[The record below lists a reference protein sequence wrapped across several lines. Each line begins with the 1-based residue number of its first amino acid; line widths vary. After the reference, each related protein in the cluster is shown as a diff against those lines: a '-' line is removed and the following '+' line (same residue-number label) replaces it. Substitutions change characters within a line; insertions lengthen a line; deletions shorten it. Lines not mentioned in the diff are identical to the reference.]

1 VVSHGFLY
9 FFTVYLFL
17 FLCNDNNHNDNCYNC
32 NYAYNET
39 DDNAGCGNVGLFIA
53 GGLGRVVFRGCGSGR
68 FVSRFGRIV
77 CRFGRIVCG
86 SGSLGLGN
94 IGSFFGN
101 IGRIKSESVEGDFCA
116 CNREYGELVYFNQ
129 AFFVGAQKLCQFI
142 VRNSALVGAGKQVVG
157 ACLNRRALK
166 QLVESGDIQKARKL
180 MGHGYSVSG
189 TVVYGKQVG
198 RTIGI
203 PTANLALETE
213 QIYPP
218 RGVYATR
225 TTVMDKTYISMTNI
239 GTRPTVSDKDTVNA
253 ETYIFDFN
261 ENIYGKE
268 IKVEFFEKIRDEK
281 KFKDIEELRQQLE
294 KDKESTAK
302 YFKSV

>member
-1 VVSHGFLY
+1 MVEKCVMALGFFDGVHIGHGALLNKTVEIARDMGVSKQVLTFDVCPKSLANSKLITPLKLRCEMLMDLYGMDKVRVLKFDNDLMRMSYVDFVKEIIVEKFNACHVV
-9 FFTVYLFL
+9 
-17 FLCNDNNHNDNCYNC
+17 
-32 NYAYNET
+32 
-39 DDNAGCGNVGLFIA
+39 CGYDFRFGYRGEGDSTKLIKECEKYNVGCTVVDKVTVD
-53 GGLGRVVFRGCGSGR
+53 GERVS
-68 FVSRFGRIV
+68 STLI
-77 CRFGRIVCG
+77 
-86 SGSLGLGN
+86 
-94 IGSFFGN
+94 
-101 IGRIKSESVEGDFCA
+101 
-116 CNREYGELVYFNQ
+116 
-129 AFFVGAQKLCQFI
+129 
-142 VRNSALVGAGKQVVG
+142 
-157 ACLNRRALK
+157 K